1 MPVLTVRMPA
11 SKPGHLGL
19 CDRADA
25 NLPRFARRRPNE
37 SVPACDG
44 DGIVL
49 GLRFASSDGDVRPDT
64 AVGLA
69 TDQMHRSATVILSVS
84 QVDIPWVSES
94 PIVYTRLTECA
105 GSSALSGGR
114 SARVSQG

>member
-1 MPVLTVRMPA
+1 MPT

-37 SVPACDG
+37 SVPAGDG
-44 DGIVL
+44 DCVVL

-64 AVGLA
+64 GVGLA
-69 TDQMHRSATVILSVS
+69 TDQMQRGATVTLSVS
-84 QVDIPWVSES
+84 QVDIPWMSES
-94 PIVYTRLTECA
+94 PIVTTWLTECW
-105 GSSALSGGR
+105 R
-114 SARVSQG
+114 